1 MTRGQVVYVGGMK
14 LIPEPKACRR
24 KNIRV
29 LHKRY
34 GESTDRGHNVI
45 LLTRRDVNQ
54 KHINRIDTEACDI
67 SGSFD
72 VRVGRHQAQLG
83 TLSLAK
89 D

>member
-1 MTRGQVVYVGGMK
+1 M
-14 LIPEPKACRR
+14 
-24 KNIRV
+24 
-29 LHKRY
+29 
-34 GESTDRGHNVI
+34 DRGHNVI
-45 LLTRRDVNQ
+45 LFTRRDVNQ

-83 TLSLAK
+83 TLSSAK